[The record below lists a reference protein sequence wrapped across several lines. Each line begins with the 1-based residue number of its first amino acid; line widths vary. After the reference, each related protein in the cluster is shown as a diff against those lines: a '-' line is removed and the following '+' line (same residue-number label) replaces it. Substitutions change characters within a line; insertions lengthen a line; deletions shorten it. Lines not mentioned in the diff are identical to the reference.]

1 MARSNKYLVLTQI
14 VNEHLT
20 SKYDI
25 HFNFFFT
32 KPTNEILFNHTIAP
46 ATLTFKDA
54 VIFAD
59 NNDYLKRY
67 YFLKNSQDKDE
78 IFDRINLLACML
90 LII

>member
-1 MARSNKYLVLTQI
+1 MARGYKYLILRQT
-14 VNEHLT
+14 VNEYLT
-20 SKYDI
+20 RKYDI

-46 ATLTFKDA
+46 TTLTFKDT

-67 YFLKNSQDKDE
+67 YFLKNAQDKDE
-78 IFDRINLLACML
+78 IFDRINLLACIHIL
-90 LII
+90 T

>member
-1 MARSNKYLVLTQI
+1 MARGYKYLILTQT

-20 SKYDI
+20 RKYDI

-32 KPTNEILFNHTIAP
+32 KPTNEILFNHTTAP

-78 IFDRINLLACML
+78 IFDRINLLACIHL
-90 LII
+90 LT